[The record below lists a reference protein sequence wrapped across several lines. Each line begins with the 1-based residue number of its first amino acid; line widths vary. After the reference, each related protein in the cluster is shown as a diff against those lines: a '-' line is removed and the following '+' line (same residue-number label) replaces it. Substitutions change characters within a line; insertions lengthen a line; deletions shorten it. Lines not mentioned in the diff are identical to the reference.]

1 PAWVR
6 ESFNHLE
13 GRGYGPEFMRAVE
26 WWTVLERTY
35 GWETSTKGL
44 GTDRRP
50 SEVGHWLR
58 VLRRNLAKPPQI
70 KKESQYAML
79 WWEWWAGLQPA
90 WRECDDRGIPVIG
103 GSGDWNALR
112 APGKNGLLIVLLS
125 LAWWREAAT
134 NATMQRWTAALA
146 DVAWV

>member
-1 PAWVR
+1 
-6 ESFNHLE
+6 
-13 GRGYGPEFMRAVE
+13 
-26 WWTVLERTY
+26 
-35 GWETSTKGL
+35 
-44 GTDRRP
+44 
-50 SEVGHWLR
+50 
-58 VLRRNLAKPPQI
+58 
-70 KKESQYAML
+70 ML

-146 DVAWV
+146 DVAWVIQSMAAQALQDKELSARAISSSWAN